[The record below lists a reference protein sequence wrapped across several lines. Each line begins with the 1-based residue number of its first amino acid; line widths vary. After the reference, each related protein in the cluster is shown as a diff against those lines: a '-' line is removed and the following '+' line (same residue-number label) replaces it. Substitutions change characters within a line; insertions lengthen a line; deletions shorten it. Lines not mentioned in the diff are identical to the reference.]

1 MDLIIQYGYYALLIA
16 VVGEI
21 LIPIILAPFYKGYKH
36 TIMAISTLGNHNSP
50 VRLPFNLWMLISGL
64 LFLTATPALYR
75 FKSNLFCSG
84 SVTI

>member
-50 VRLPFNLWMLISGL
+50 VRFPFNL
-64 LFLTATPALYR
+64 
-75 FKSNLFCSG
+75 
-84 SVTI
+84 